1 MRLWER
7 RWSPFSDAW
16 QRYQTLGPGNQT
28 SISGDFAL
36 DLVGTGERS
45 NDDGPYSFVRRKIL
59 AQVEGTLGLCSGP
72 ASPRYHD
79 FPHLGRGPFWELQ
92 GALIGWVERVV
103 PEQPVNAAVDGKRAG
118 QSEDAAGNPLGMVN
132 VLAHDLKLC
141 LAQWPM
147 TEKRYEPA
155 VLRTQLAQL
164 FEHYPSLQLL
174 TMDALYAER
183 DLCQTIVNY
192 GRDYL
197 VRVKGNRPTVLAALA
212 DGFSEDQLGE
222 PQAQT
227 VDKGGKVETRR
238 LWASTVLAG
247 YIREELG
254 FPGAQQGAVVEKV
267 SVEIATGEVSKERN
281 QSTFQKMQPR
291 RTAPAVPQPLER

>member
-1 MRLWER
+1 MGTAVESLFGCLAEIRDPRKARGIRHPFQAILRL
-7 RWSPFSDAW
+7 
-16 QRYQTLGPGNQT
+16 TL
-28 SISGDFAL
+28 
-36 DLVGTGERS
+36 
-45 NDDGPYSFVRRKIL
+45 
-59 AQVEGTLGLCSGP
+59 LGLVSGQTTM
-72 ASPRYHD
+72 AHIALFGEKYWPRLKG
-79 FPHLGRGPFWELQ
+79 PLGFVQDRPRHATTISRTLAGVPFGQLQ

-132 VLAHDLKLC
+132 VPAHDLKLC

-227 VDKGGKVETRR
+227 VDKWGAKSKPGGF
-238 LWASTVLAG
+238 G
-247 YIREELG
+247 
-254 FPGAQQGAVVEKV
+254 
-267 SVEIATGEVSKERN
+267 
-281 QSTFQKMQPR
+281 
-291 RTAPAVPQPLER
+291 PALY